1 MWALDEGRLERAFS
15 VVERGV
21 EGGAFAGAVA
31 AVGCGNALVV
41 RAFGHAALQPAR
53 VPMRPDTLFDL
64 ASLTKVVGTTPA
76 VLRLVE
82 DGAFS
87 LDAPVADLLP
97 EFADRRVTVRHLLT
111 HTSGLP
117 AWAPLYLD
125 HRGLPAYLRA
135 IGGMPLERPP
145 GERVVY
151 SDLGF
156 ILLGA
161 IVERVAGE
169 SLPDYCRKAVFAP
182 LGMDATGWLPAAPRE
197 RIAATEAGNRTEMD
211 MAGARAAEFGHW
223 RQEILWGE
231 VNDGNAHYGLGGVAG
246 HAGLFGTVADL
257 AAYARA
263 WLRRGFPILSPPTVQ
278 LATRNL
284 TAGLGGARGLGW
296 QKPPEE
302 PLPARPHSCGEL
314 LSAAAYGH
322 TGFTGTS
329 LWIDPEKELFIILLT
344 NRLHPVPERKG
355 PDLLALRPAFHNAVV
370 AACIVR
376 RAERATWGGA

>member
-1 MWALDEGRLERAFS
+1 MPVIDEDRLERAFA
-15 VVERGV
+15 VIERGV

-31 AVGCGNALVV
+31 AVGCGDALVV
-41 RAFGHAALQPAR
+41 RAFGHAALQPER

-64 ASLTKVVGTTPA
+64 ASLTKVVATTPA

-82 DGAFS
+82 EGAFS

-117 AWAPLYLD
+117 AWKPLYLEC
-125 HRGLPAYLRA
+125 RGLPEYLRA
-135 IGGMPLERPP
+135 IGELPLERAP

-161 IVERVAGE
+161 IVERVTGR
-169 SLPDYCRKAVFAP
+169 SLPDYCRTAVFEP
-182 LGMDATGWLPAAPRE
+182 LGMADAGWLPRAPRE
-197 RIAATEAGNRTEMD
+197 RIAATEAGNRTEMGMVGD
-211 MAGARAAEFGHW
+211 RASEFGRW

-246 HAGLFGTVADL
+246 HAGLFGTAADL
-257 AAYARA
+257 ISCALA
-263 WLRRGFPILSPPTVQ
+263 WLCRGEPILSPPTVQ

-284 TAGLGGARGLGW
+284 TPGLGEARGLGW
-296 QKPPEE
+296 QKPPQET
-302 PLPARPHSCGEL
+302 LPSRPHSCGEL
-314 LSAAAYGH
+314 LSGAAFGH

-329 LWIDPEKELFIILLT
+329 LWIDPEKDLFIILLT
-344 NRLHPVPERKG
+344 NRLHPVPHRTG
-355 PDLLALRPAFHNAVV
+355 PDLFALRPAFHNAVA
-370 AACIVR
+370 AACH
-376 RAERATWGGA
+376 AD